1 MNMTLTFWLIAAS
14 LGLVSAGLSDST
26 QPDRGYGYGDGLS
39 KWSKTL
45 SKEGPKLNFKFESA
59 ALV

>member
-1 MNMTLTFWLIAAS
+1 MNMTVTFWLIAAS

-26 QPDRGYGYGDGLS
+26 QPDLGYGYGLS